1 MDSRELL
8 QKPLWLMTG
17 EEFIALS
24 RQCVK
29 PFQQDVVEDAI
40 PQEPQKRFVK
50 GIDGIAEIFGCSRS
64 TANRIKKSGRINGA
78 ITQLCRTFI
87 VDVDKA
93 IELASRKPSGRGRR

>member
-1 MDSRELL
+1 
-8 QKPLWLMTG
+8 MTG

-29 PFQQDVVEDAI
+29 PFQQEVPEDAI
-40 PQEPQKRFVK
+40 PAEPQRRFVK

-93 IELASRKPSGRGRR
+93 IELAGCQPQRKGRR